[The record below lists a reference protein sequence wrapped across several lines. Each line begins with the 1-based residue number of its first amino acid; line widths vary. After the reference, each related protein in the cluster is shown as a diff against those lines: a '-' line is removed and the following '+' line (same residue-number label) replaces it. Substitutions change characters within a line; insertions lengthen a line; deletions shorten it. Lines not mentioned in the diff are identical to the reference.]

1 MCLIC
6 SFVPASVFTT
16 IGYFVL
22 SSAQS
27 NRVSAGLFETQLSAV
42 GVFGTIL
49 AIVLFIIALGFILCG
64 FYMTVSG
71 KCPMKKFMESK
82 MSS

>member
-6 SFVPASVFTT
+6 SFIPATIFTT

-22 SSAQS
+22 F
-27 NRVSAGLFETQLSAV
+27 SAGAQNSSGMNLFGIILS
-42 GVFGTIL
+42 
-49 AIVLFIIALGFILCG
+49 IVLFAIALGFIMCG
-64 FYMTVSG
+64 LYMTVSG

-82 MSS
+82 MGS